1 MQQAHI
7 PSAGVRYWMALCL
20 ASVFGANCGDFVARY
35 FKLGHA
41 GGLLPLAILLA
52 IVLIVERRDRST
64 HQAWYWTA
72 IIIIRTAATNIGD
85 FGQAEMGLP
94 KLWLIAGLAVLLV
107 LTLLVSPPAKSAEP
121 DGATR
126 FQLPTTDAKYWT
138 AMLIA
143 GTLGT
148 VIGDFMSF
156 GSGFGTASASL
167 IQGGVLAVLFPL
179 GTRGLLVN
187 LWLYWLTVVTVRAAG
202 TSVGDFTAHNLGLPV
217 STLVTGLMFV
227 ALLVL
232 WKETP
237 PYRLRS
243 GEAV

>member
-1 MQQAHI
+1 MQQVHL
-7 PSAGVRYWMALCL
+7 PSAGMRYWAALCM
-20 ASVFGANCGDFVARY
+20 ASIFGANCGDFVARY

-41 GGLLPLAILLA
+41 GGLLPLAVLLA
-52 IVLIVERRDRST
+52 IVLIAERRDRSV

-94 KLWLIAGLAVLLV
+94 KLWLIAGLAALLCV
-107 LTLLVSPPAKSAEP
+107 TLVVTPPTKSVETV
-121 DGATR
+121 GATR

-148 VIGDFMSF
+148 VMGDFMSF
-156 GSGFGTASASL
+156 GSGFGTATASI
-167 IQGGVLAVLFPL
+167 IQSGVLAVLFLL
-179 GTRGLLVN
+179 GARGLLVN
-187 LWLYWLTVVTVRAAG
+187 LWFYWLTVVTVRAAG
-202 TSVGDFTAHNLGLPV
+202 TSVGDFTAHNVGLPA
-217 STLVTGLMFV
+217 STLVTGVVFV
-227 ALLVL
+227 ALLLL

-237 PYRLRS
+237 RYRLRS

>member
-1 MQQAHI
+1 MQQVHI
-7 PSAGVRYWMALCL
+7 PTAGVRYWAALCV
-20 ASVFGANCGDFVARY
+20 ASIFGANCGDVVARY

-41 GGLLPLAILLA
+41 GGLLPLAALLA
-52 IVLIVERRDRST
+52 ITLVVERRDRSV

-94 KLWLIAGLAVLLV
+94 KLWLIAGLALLLV
-107 LTLLVSPPAKSAEP
+107 LTLLVSPPTKSAA

-156 GSGFGTASASL
+156 GSGFGTAAASL
-167 IQGGVLAVLFPL
+167 IQGAVLAALFLL
-179 GTRGLLVN
+179 GARGLLVN
-187 LWLYWLTVVTVRAAG
+187 LWFYWLTVVTVRATG
-202 TSVGDFTAHNLGLPV
+202 TSVGDFTAHNAGLPM
-217 STLVTGLMFV
+217 STLVTGVVFV
-227 ALLVL
+227 ALLLL

-237 PYRLRS
+237 RYRLRS